1 MESSSSPWLS
11 LALTVLER
19 FMTMR
24 TLTSNCKAADLGT
37 DCSHPII
44 FGAPL
49 MWKLTCKYAYKAFP
63 EDGVVSHPHTS
74 WPYTSL
80 PHTTVMFILKTQH
93 PLFMSFVLLNFS
105 FFPSSS
111 NKFILIL
118 GSRFQGFF
126 LYKRGGIDWLFILD
140 TALFHWNWDQTDMT
154 LEVNLDSDSWF
165 WIRFIKSDSGGN

>member
-11 LALTVLER
+11 LALTVLEG

-24 TLTSNCKAADLGT
+24 ALTSNCRAADLGT

-49 MWKLTCKYAYKAFP
+49 LWKLTCKYAYRAFP

-74 WPYTSL
+74 WPYTSP
-80 PHTTVMFILKTQH
+80 PHTTVMFILKAQH

-111 NKFILIL
+111 NKFILIH
-118 GSRFQGFF
+118 GSRFQGYF
-126 LYKRGGIDWLFILD
+126 LYKRGGTYLILPYSIG
-140 TALFHWNWDQTDMT
+140 TGTRQT
-154 LEVNLDSDSWF
+154 
-165 WIRFIKSDSGGN
+165 